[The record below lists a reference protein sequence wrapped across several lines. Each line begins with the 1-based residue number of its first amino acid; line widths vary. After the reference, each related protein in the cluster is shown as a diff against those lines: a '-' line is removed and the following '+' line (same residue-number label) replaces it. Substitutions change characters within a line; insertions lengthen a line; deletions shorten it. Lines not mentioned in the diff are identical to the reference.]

1 MNATTKL
8 MTIAAAALTL
18 MALTSTS
25 ALAQSRPGRAT
36 STTTTTRTTSTP
48 RGSTT
53 TTHTVRTP
61 APVVVKTKTV
71 ARAPQR
77 PRRVLVAWQCP
88 TRGRVTRTFYQTAR
102 PNVRRSSQC
111 TPVYKPVRPGQP
123 GYPYA
128 ARPGHNPHTVTV
140 IRKG

>member
-18 MALTSTS
+18 MAVTSTS
-25 ALAQSRPGRAT
+25 AFAQGPRRAN
-36 STTTTTRTTSTP
+36 TTTTTTKTINTP

-53 TTHTVRTP
+53 TTRTVRTP
-61 APVVVKTKTV
+61 AARPVVVKTRTV

-88 TRGRVTRTFYQTAR
+88 ARGKTTRTFYQTAR
-102 PNVRRSSQC
+102 PNIRRSHKC
-111 TPVYKPVRPGQP
+111 TPVYKPVRPNQPFAVRP
-123 GYPYA
+123 GY
-128 ARPGHNPHTVTV
+128 NPHTVTV